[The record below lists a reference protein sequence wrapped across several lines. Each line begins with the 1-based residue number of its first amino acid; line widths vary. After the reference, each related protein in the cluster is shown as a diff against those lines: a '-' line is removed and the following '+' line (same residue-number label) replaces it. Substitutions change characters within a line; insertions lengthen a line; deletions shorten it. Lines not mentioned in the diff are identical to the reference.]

1 MEAAIVGLCSPA
13 QQQLL
18 ITSKIML
25 VGRRI
30 GIDVEG
36 GGAADTA
43 RRALTVWAQRAG
55 ISVAITAEAPLRHLP
70 CLVSACLLFGHS
82 ASLTNDE
89 PADGCALRPRAKTK
103 LISAVLCRSSLRYGA
118 NYQEASPA
126 HSVSPIPSPRYPYH
140 LPTTAVQ

>member
-55 ISVAITAEAPLRHLP
+55 ISVAITDAEAPLRHLP
-70 CLVSACLLFGHS
+70 CLVSA
-82 ASLTNDE
+82 SLTNDE
-89 PADGCALRPRAKTK
+89 PAVGGALAALPP
-103 LISAVLCRSSLRYGA
+103 
-118 NYQEASPA
+118 PA
-126 HSVSPIPSPRYPYH
+126 CENETYFCSTV
-140 LPTTAVQ
+140 